1 MSNPS
6 MVSAIPLA
14 TCLRCGLTQ
23 RLTDPPRGYSARCAS
38 CAAVLART
46 RRFASIS
53 PARAFAL
60 AALVLYPAA
69 ITLPVIELN
78 KLGHIRAVTIWSGA
92 VELISGG
99 QAAVGILI
107 FVCSIVIPVLK
118 IIGIISL
125 DSERLWPSAKAR
137 HSVHRAI
144 DWIGRW
150 SMLDVL
156 LIALLV
162 AAIKLGNWAT
172 LHAGPGVGIFA
183 ALVVLSMLASA
194 FFHPRTGVTP

>member
-1 MSNPS
+1 MPG
-6 MVSAIPLA
+6 SASSLA

-23 RLTDPPRGYSARCAS
+23 RLIQPPRGHSARCAACS
-38 CAAVLART
+38 ATLART
-46 RRFASIS
+46 RRFGTIS
-53 PARAFAL
+53 PARACAL

-69 ITLPVIELN
+69 VALPVLELN
-78 KLGHIRAVTIWSGA
+78 KLGHIRPVTIWSGA
-92 VELISGG
+92 VDLVAGG
-99 QAAVGILI
+99 QIAVGLLV
-107 FVCSIVIPVLK
+107 FLCSIVIPVLK

-125 DSERLWPSAKAR
+125 DSERLWRTAR
-137 HSVHRAI
+137 ARRIVHRAI

-172 LHAGPGVGIFA
+172 LHPGPGVGVFA

-194 FFHPRTGVTP
+194 LFHPRTGVTS

>member
-1 MSNPS
+1 MPS
-6 MVSAIPLA
+6 PPIAPSVPLA

-23 RLTDPPRGYSARCAS
+23 SLTEPPRGYSARCAS

-53 PARAFAL
+53 PARACAL

-69 ITLPVIELN
+69 IALPVIELN
-78 KLGHIRAVTIWSGA
+78 KLGHVRPVTIWSGA

-99 QAAVGILI
+99 QLAVGLLVFI
-107 FVCSIVIPVLK
+107 CSIVIPILK

-125 DSERLWPSAKAR
+125 DSERLWRSAQMR
-137 HSVHRAI
+137 RSVHRAI

-172 LHAGPGVGIFA
+172 LHAGIGISVFA

-194 FFHPRTGVTP
+194 FFHPRTGVTQ